1 MRSLASRPVRPALI
15 LVLSTVALVAA
26 GSGRATP
33 SGAQVTGLRLLKPQ
47 IPVVRVTPSGDR
59 AVTSQLRRLGVEVPA
74 TLAPRQALPSLSW
87 NQRRLTLL
95 DGGIEAPPAPPGEF
109 RLSSRQAWRAGAG
122 ELVFIR
128 PVTGYTPSDIVA
140 FDGEKRARD
149 DQGAVWLRFRVEGKA
164 RYIVEAEVGSATLP
178 MTLTIAWDADQRV
191 TVTDSPQRVPIVIDL
206 TSAGNVN
213 LMFLG
218 DVEGWGFLG
227 VLVTKLT

>member
-1 MRSLASRPVRPALI
+1 MRSFASRPLRLALI
-15 LVLSTVALVAA
+15 LVLPSAALVAA
-26 GSGRATP
+26 GTGRAAP
-33 SGAQVTGLRLLKPQ
+33 PGPQVTGLRVLKPP
-47 IPVVRVTPSGDR
+47 IPVVRVTPSGDQ
-59 AVTSQLRRLGVEVPA
+59 AVASQLRRLGVEAPA

-87 NQRRLTLL
+87 SQRRRTLL
-95 DGGIEAPPAPPGEF
+95 DAGIEAPPAPPGEF
-109 RLSSRQAWRAGAG
+109 RLSSRQAYRAGAG

-128 PVTGYTPSDIVA
+128 PVTVYTPSDIVA